1 MTFVDLV
8 VIILAGIVGAFVGL
22 KFNKHSWLTIG
33 LGIATA
39 LPIGWAINERS
50 GWYLLAIPL
59 FLALLLLRH
68 RKKTPA

>member
-1 MTFVDLV
+1 MTLTDLA

-22 KFNKHSWLTIG
+22 KLNKHNWLIIG

-39 LPIGWAINERS
+39 LPVGWSINERS
-50 GWYLLAIPL
+50 GWYLLATPL
-59 FLALLLLRH
+59 FLALLLLYH